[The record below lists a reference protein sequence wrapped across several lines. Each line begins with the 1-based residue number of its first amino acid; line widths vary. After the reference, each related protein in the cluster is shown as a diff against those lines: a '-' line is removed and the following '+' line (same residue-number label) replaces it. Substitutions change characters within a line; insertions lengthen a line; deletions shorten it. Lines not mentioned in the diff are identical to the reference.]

1 MLTLKEISE
10 GFYKSTGATQA
21 TFRQFILDYLD
32 RLYSVE
38 RNYSISRLRRDMV
51 DEYPNAEFI
60 VLDYSSRNATYV
72 LSPETIGD
80 ASIKK
85 IPNWFIFRSKEGK
98 NILTAD
104 MSDATDYVDIII
116 KDLPNLESLEGLP
129 EAFENLTITNCPK
142 IEPKHL
148 AVIKRLKNLYFNPDD
163 TKNYLYKDIVRYIKK
178 VQKDI
183 VINREFGVAVKKLTD
198 IRNAEKEAAK
208 AAAKAAAASGAV
220 VATPVTKSNLSFPDV
235 ARASAEGKVMGRFK
249 PTPVDDVENAPTWY
263 CRQSDWT
270 ISDGDGNIIGF
281 TTKKYT
287 IIYRKGL
294 KIMKFDFRKRYALDL
309 HDNIVAKVEIG

>member
-32 RLYSVE
+32 RLYSAE
-38 RNYSISRLRRDMV
+38 RNYSISRLKRDMV
-51 DEYPNAEFI
+51 NDYPNAEFI
-60 VLDYSSRNATYV
+60 VLDYSSKNATFV
-72 LSPETIGD
+72 LSPETLGD
-80 ASIKK
+80 ANIKK
-85 IPNWFIFRSKEGK
+85 IPNWFIFRSNEGK
-98 NILTAD
+98 NVLTAD
-104 MSDATDYVDIII
+104 NNNATDCVDIII

-129 EAFENLTITNCPK
+129 EAFENLSINNCPK

-148 AVIKRLKNLYFNPDD
+148 AVIKRLKNLCFNPDA

-178 VQKDI
+178 IEKDI
-183 VINREFGVAVKKLTD
+183 VINREFGAAFKKLTD
-198 IRNAEKEAAK
+198 IKNAEK
-208 AAAKAAAASGAV
+208 AAAKAAAASGTAAV
-220 VATPVTKSNLSFPDV
+220 TPVTKGSLSFPDV
-235 ARASAEGKVMGRFK
+235 ARANAEGKVMGRFK
-249 PTPVDDVENAPTWY
+249 PVPVNDVEDAPTWY

-287 IIYRKGL
+287 VIYRKGL
-294 KIMKFDFRKRYALDL
+294 KVMKFDLRKRYALDL